1 MTTKYQSDGEA
12 TRAIKGA
19 LRKAFPTA
27 KISTTHGGSRIEWT
41 DDGPTVEQ
49 VQDTIIAANCAEFER
64 QRRPSWEPQLIIEDE
79 LLASCIE
86 LGLLKPDDKPIAIQA
101 RLKPAPLELEA
112 AQ

>member
-1 MTTKYQSDGEA
+1 VTTEYQSDGEA

-27 KISTTHGGSRIEWT
+27 KISITHGGSRIEWT

-49 VQDTIIAANCAEFER
+49 VQDAIIAANCAE
-64 QRRPSWEPQLIIEDE
+64 S
-79 LLASCIE
+79 
-86 LGLLKPDDKPIAIQA
+86 
-101 RLKPAPLELEA
+101 ELEA

>member
-1 MTTKYQSDGEA
+1 MTTEYQSDGEA

-27 KISTTHGGSRIEWT
+27 RISTTHGGSRIEWT

-49 VQDTIIAANCAEFER
+49 VQDAIIAANCAE
-64 QRRPSWEPQLIIEDE
+64 S
-79 LLASCIE
+79 
-86 LGLLKPDDKPIAIQA
+86 
-101 RLKPAPLELEA
+101 ELEA